1 MRLFASAL
9 MFNRV
14 QKPIFRLFLSFAM
27 IYIKFGIGMK
37 DKAARQATCMLPHCF
52 EKGTKPIKIRMQK
65 GFIFSALLCDQ
76 HFISIATDMTE
87 DERKALA

>member
-1 MRLFASAL
+1 